1 MRILLALLVS
11 LFYSV
16 YAEADVLVLEIG
28 SSKNIASP
36 TSGAV
41 RIKNGKFVSVSD
53 LGSSLRVTGRKV
65 GSSTITT
72 NAATTDVHVL
82 SADDFAFYQEAKD
95 EIVSM
100 RGLELTVDENGI
112 AVRGRLL
119 RLSDWE
125 SIASLSG
132 SAKYNFAAEIDL
144 SIKESVRELIERRL
158 KSSSLNLPVIKYE
171 PTLSVLVAKEQSKQR
186 ELYARSLQPY
196 GVNVESTD
204 SVVELQPLVRV
215 RIAVTEIR
223 KGFLQKFGVSWP
235 TSAKAQLLPTFV
247 APGAAEGISVQL
259 DALEENGFGKIL
271 ASPNIL
277 CRSGKTAEFFAGGEF
292 PIKMIGHKKQEVTWR
307 KHGIILKVAPVA
319 DPSGRMSI
327 ALTTEVSTIDQSQT
341 VDGVPGILINRI
353 ESHFDLSQSRT
364 IALSGLLREESGT
377 SRQGLP
383 GLSSI
388 PILGLLFSSQ
398 DYRNQKTELIV
409 FVTPEV
415 VKEDDKSL

>member
-1 MRILLALLVS
+1 MRIILAFVIS
-11 LFYSV
+11 LFWSV
-16 YAEADVLVLEIG
+16 YASADVLVLAIG

-53 LGSSLRVTGRKV
+53 SGTHLRVTGRKV

-72 NAATTDVHVL
+72 TAATTDVHVL
-82 SADDFAFYQEAKD
+82 SADDFAFFEDAS
-95 EIVSM
+95 EELTSM
-100 RGLELTVDENGI
+100 RGLELAVDEGGI
-112 AVRGRLL
+112 SIRGTLL

-125 SIASLSG
+125 SIASLS
-132 SAKYNFAAEIDL
+132 STSNYNFAAAIDP
-144 SIKESVRELIERRL
+144 SIRDSVRELIERRL
-158 KSSSLNLPVIKYE
+158 KASSLNLPVVKFE
-171 PTLSVLVAKEQSKQR
+171 PTLSVLVAKEQSKQK
-186 ELYARSLQPY
+186 ELYSKALQPF
-196 GVNVESTD
+196 GVQVESTEA
-204 SVVELQPLVRV
+204 VVELQPLVRV
-215 RIAVTEIR
+215 RIAVTEVR
-223 KGFLQKFGVSWP
+223 KAFLQKFGVSWP

-247 APGAAEGISVQL
+247 APGAAEGINVQL
-259 DALEENGFGKIL
+259 DALEENGYGKIL

-292 PIKMIGHKKQEVTWR
+292 PIKMIGHKKQEVTWK
-307 KHGIILKVAPVA
+307 KHGIILKVSPVA

-341 VDGVPGILINRI
+341 IDGIPGVLTNRI

-415 VKEDDKSL
+415 IKEDDTSL

>member
-1 MRILLALLVS
+1 MRILLAFLIS
-11 LFYSV
+11 LFWSV
-16 YAEADVLVLEIG
+16 YSSADVLVLEIG
-28 SSKNIASP
+28 ASKNIASP

-41 RIKNGKFVSVSD
+41 RIKNGKFVSVTDS
-53 LGSSLRVTGRKV
+53 GSHLRVTGRKV

-72 NAATTDVHVL
+72 TVATTDVHVL
-82 SADDFAFYQEAKD
+82 NANDFAFFEEATE
-95 EIVSM
+95 EIAAM
-100 RGLELTVDENGI
+100 RGLELQVDESGI
-112 AVRGRLL
+112 VVRGTLL

-125 SIASLSG
+125 SLASLSN
-132 SAKYNFAAEIDL
+132 SAKYTFAAEVDP
-144 SIKESVRELIERRL
+144 SIRASVRELIERRL
-158 KSSSLNLPVIKYE
+158 KSSSLNLPVVKFE
-171 PTLSVLVAKEQSKQR
+171 PTLSVLVAKAQSKQQ
-186 ELYARSLQPY
+186 ELYAKALQPF

-223 KGFLQKFGVSWP
+223 KSFLQKFGVSWP
-235 TSAKAQLLPTFV
+235 TSAKAQVLPAFV
-247 APGAAEGISVQL
+247 APGAAEGINVQL
-259 DALEENGFGKIL
+259 DALEANGFGKIL

-292 PIKMIGHKKQEVTWR
+292 PIKMIGHKKQEVTWK

-327 ALTTEVSTIDQSQT
+327 ALTTEVSTIDPSQT
-341 VDGVPGILINRI
+341 VDGVPGVLTNRI
-353 ESHFDLSQSRT
+353 ESHFDLSESRT

-415 VKEDDKSL
+415 VNEEDGSL